1 MRLKFRYLILLAFV
15 VLSIVFF
22 TGAQKTKAAELFETY
37 VTEDAWIS
45 SKFPNNNYGGA
56 YQLFDFYES
65 SDGSE
70 GRALFKFDMSTIPA
84 NSTVGDAYIYLYL
97 LGDAQSC
104 YGQPAGNFYISQI
117 SSSWSENSVTWNNQP
132 STYVNYLNTV
142 ACTTG
147 YRAVYF
153 KNIAQ
158 GILNGEISNNG
169 LMLIGLLHTNEW
181 MRTIMSRENGQSYTA
196 KISITYSPPS
206 PSPTPTPTPAPSPT
220 PVDPTGGTTSQTG
233 ISAGTG
239 AAPSTKTSKSIKP
252 PTDLLAE
259 NAADEAGET
268 IKLTWKISES
278 TDIDGYKIFRSEQEK
293 DGFTEIALAEKG
305 ITEFIDK
312 TVESGKTYYYFL
324 RSYKGDAESESS
336 NTVSAVSTIPE
347 TAINDDSQTGK
358 SLTARDT
365 YILLGAS
372 LLFFMAFLLFYELNW
387 KKKLSR

>member
-1 MRLKFRYLILLAFV
+1 MKLKYCYFALFVFAFFLII
-15 VLSIVFF
+15 VLNV
-22 TGAQKTKAAELFETY
+22 AQKTKAAESFEAY

-70 GRALFKFDMSTIPA
+70 GRALFKFDMSSIPA
-84 NSTVGDAYIYLYL
+84 NSTISDAYIYLYL

-117 SSSWSENSVTWNNQP
+117 NSSWSEHSVTWNNQP
-132 STYVNYLNTV
+132 STYANYSNTV

-158 GILNGEISNNG
+158 GIVDGEITNHG

-196 KISITYSPPS
+196 KVSITYTP
-206 PSPTPTPTPAPSPT
+206 PSPTPTPTPTPAPT
-220 PVDPTGGTTSQTG
+220 PTPDDPSGGTSQAG

-239 AAPSTKTSKSIKP
+239 SAPSVKTSSSIKP
-252 PTDLLAE
+252 PTDLLAV
-259 NAADEAGET
+259 NAADEAGEA
-268 IKLTWKISES
+268 IKLSWKTSES
-278 TDIDGYKIFRSEQEK
+278 TNIDGYKIFRSEQEL
-293 DGFTEIALAEKG
+293 DGFTDIALAEKG

-324 RSYKGDAESESS
+324 RSYKTDTESESS
-336 NTVSAVSTIPE
+336 NTVSAVSTVPE
-347 TAINDDSQTGK
+347 IAVNKNKQVSN
-358 SLTARDT
+358 SLTIRDK

-372 LLFFMAFLLFYELNW
+372 ALFLLAFLLFYELNW
-387 KKKLSR
+387 KKKLAK